1 MDIPKCFSI
10 FVKNN
15 IMIDKTYNDYI
26 IEGLIAYEDLLD
38 CLKDFSKNKRDGK
51 IEKTQINIINFV
63 LLALDCLYGNEKI
76 HFFPIEKD
84 KYFLDRNGG
93 FRYNEKRNKFYDSK
107 TFDYG
112 VQIEIGKK
120 EISVFFS
127 LKGVDTDGGHQDDVL
142 MEIGKTCELIEKNKD
157 ENLYFVFLL
166 DGEYIESQ
174 TKYLDKSEK
183 YEVITSDPRKVESVF
198 KKKIT
203 TILKEMDN
211 NG

>member
-1 MDIPKCFSI
+1 MK
-10 FVKNN
+10 
-15 IMIDKTYNDYI
+15 
-26 IEGLIAYEDLLD
+26 
-38 CLKDFSKNKRDGK
+38 
-51 IEKTQINIINFV
+51 
-63 LLALDCLYGNEKI
+63 KI

>member
-1 MDIPKCFSI
+1 MGISKCFSI

-26 IEGLIAYEDLLD
+26 IEGFIAYEDLLD
-38 CLKDFSKNKRDGK
+38 CLKDFSENKRDRK
-51 IEKTQINIINFV
+51 IEKTQIHIINFV
-63 LLALDCLYGNEKI
+63 LLALDCFYGNKNI
-76 HFFPIEKD
+76 HFFPLEKD

-93 FRYNEKRNKFYDSK
+93 FRYNEVRNKFYDSK

-112 VQIEIGKK
+112 VQIKIGEK
-120 EISVFFS
+120 EVNIFFS
-127 LKGVDTDGGHQDDVL
+127 LKGTNEGGGHQDDVL

-174 TKYLDKSEK
+174 TKYLDKSDK
-183 YEVITSDPRKVESVF
+183 YEVITSDPRRIEGIF
-198 KKKIT
+198 RKKIT
-203 TILKEMDN
+203 KALKEINDN
-211 NG
+211 E